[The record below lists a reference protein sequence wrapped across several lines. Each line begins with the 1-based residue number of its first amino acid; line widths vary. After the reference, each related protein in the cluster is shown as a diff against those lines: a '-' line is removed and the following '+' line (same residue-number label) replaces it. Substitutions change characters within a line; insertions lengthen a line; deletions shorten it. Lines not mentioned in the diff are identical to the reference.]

1 MRQGSPEWWE
11 VVQSSPMYE
20 AENMLRH
27 YKTSL
32 LEANPPGSATYI
44 NAGIEIQR
52 INAEIHRYVQI
63 QNRAT
68 LRKAIGNVCPEFY
81 EQIVAEAARLEAM
94 MDTAAARGKR

>member
-1 MRQGSPEWWE
+1 MNQGSRDWWE

-32 LEANPPGSATYI
+32 LEAHPPGSPTYA
-44 NAGIEIQR
+44 NAGIEIAR
-52 INAEIHRYVQI
+52 VNTEIHRIAQI

-68 LRKAIGNVCPEFY
+68 LRKATTSV
-81 EQIVAEAARLEAM
+81 RSS
-94 MDTAAARGKR
+94 TSRS